1 MLLNKSVQSKKLKDM
16 ENEFAKHEKDFIKIY
31 QEKGFTA
38 NFHFKNDKLI
48 TSETKNEYAP
58 NDIYI
63 VAEHRYEGMSDPSD
77 MSILYIIKT
86 NKDEKGTFLLGY
98 GPSADLEVAEFFKK
112 IPKSNV
118 SNDESITNE

>member
-1 MLLNKSVQSKKLKDM
+1 M

-38 NFHFKNDKLI
+38 NFHAKNGKLI
-48 TSETKNEYAP
+48 NSETKEDYAP
-58 NDIYI
+58 HDIFI

-77 MSILYIIKT
+77 LSILYIIKT
-86 NKDEKGTFLLGY
+86 SHGEKGTFLLGY

-112 IPKSNV
+112 IPESNV
-118 SNDESITNE
+118 SNAENVTNKK